1 MRRVRPDA
9 KASDWVLCDSCR
21 GLLWHKRFE
30 RMLRVCEHCGR
41 HSRLTA
47 GERLSQLL
55 DAGSACP
62 LDFPVPSGDPLGFVD
77 SKPYP
82 ERLAEARTSTGL
94 DEAVVCARGTIGGA
108 PVVIAVMDF
117 RFLGGSL
124 GAAVGEMI
132 TSAADEALATRTPL
146 LLVTAS
152 GGARMQEGAVALMQM
167 AKTSS
172 ALGQLDEAGILTI
185 SLITDPTY
193 GGVAASF
200 ATLCDVLI
208 AEPGARLG
216 FAGPRV
222 IEQTIKQKL
231 GPRFQTAE
239 FLLER
244 GLIDLVRPRATL
256 RATLSRL
263 LTAGSAGP
271 AGARRAEGRPLPLAD
286 GVLVRDADELA
297 EREPWE
303 VVQRARDLGRPT
315 TLDYLALM
323 TQDFEELHG
332 DRAGSDCPAIVGG
345 IGRLGSR
352 WVVLIGHQKGRTVA
366 ELAARNFGMPTPSG
380 YRKAGRLMRL
390 AAKLGLPVVTFIDT
404 PGAYPGA
411 EAEEQGQAVAIAD
424 NLRCMAGLPVP
435 LVSVITGEGGSGGA
449 LGLAVA
455 DKVYISS
462 NGIYSVISPE
472 GCAAILWKD
481 ASEAPRAA
489 EALRLDPRHLLKL
502 GIVDGVVI
510 EPPGGA
516 GKDHA
521 GAAERVEAVVSAA
534 LGELSVLAPD
544 ELIARRRAAF
554 RRYTVGESLLDQRL
568 TASAAI
574 GRP

>member
-1 MRRVRPDA
+1 MTEALVMPDTEA
-9 KASDWVLCDSCR
+9 AGWVLCDACR
-21 GLLWHKRFE
+21 GLLWEKRFE
-30 RMLRVCEHCGR
+30 RMLRVCEHCGK
-41 HSRLTA
+41 HARLPA
-47 GERLSQLL
+47 AERIRQLL
-55 DAGSACP
+55 DPGSVTA
-62 LDFPVPSGDPLGFVD
+62 LDFGVSSGDPLRFAD

-82 ERLAEARTSTGL
+82 ERLAEARARTGL

-108 PVVIAVMDF
+108 GVVIAVMDF
-117 RFLGGSL
+117 GFLGGSL

-132 TSAADEALATRTPL
+132 TQAADEALATRTPL

-167 AKTSS
+167 AKTSA
-172 ALGQLDEAGILTI
+172 ALGQLDEAGVMTI

-200 ATLCDVLI
+200 ATLGDVLI

-244 GLIDLVRPRATL
+244 GLIDMIRPRASL

-263 LTAGSAGP
+263 LA
-271 AGARRAEGRPLPLAD
+271 AGAPAPRRFEGPRPRLAD
-286 GVLVRDADELA
+286 GLLVLDPDELA
-297 EREPWE
+297 DRDPWE
-303 VVQRARDLGRPT
+303 VVKLARDLSRPT

-323 TQDFEELHG
+323 TRDFEELRG

-345 IGRLGSR
+345 IGRLDGR
-352 WVVLIGHQKGRTVA
+352 WAVLIGHQKGRTVE
-366 ELAARNFGMPTPSG
+366 ELTARNFGMPAPSG

-390 AAKLGLPVVTFIDT
+390 AAKLGLPVITLIDT
-404 PGAYPGA
+404 PGAYPGP

-424 NLRCMAGLPVP
+424 NLRCMAGLGVPV
-435 LVSVITGEGGSGGA
+435 VAVIIGEGGSGGA

-455 DKVYISS
+455 DQVYICS

-481 ASEAPRAA
+481 AKAAPRAA
-489 EALRLDPRHLLKL
+489 AALRLDPGHLLRL
-502 GIVDGVVI
+502 GIVDGVVT
-510 EPPGGA
+510 EPPGGS
-516 GKDHA
+516 GQDHA
-521 GAAERVEAVVSAA
+521 EAAQRVEAVVLAA
-534 LGELSVLAPD
+534 LGKLSVLTPA

-554 RRYTVGESLLDQRL
+554 RRYTVDGPALEQPVA
-568 TASAAI
+568 ASA
-574 GRP
+574 GSERR